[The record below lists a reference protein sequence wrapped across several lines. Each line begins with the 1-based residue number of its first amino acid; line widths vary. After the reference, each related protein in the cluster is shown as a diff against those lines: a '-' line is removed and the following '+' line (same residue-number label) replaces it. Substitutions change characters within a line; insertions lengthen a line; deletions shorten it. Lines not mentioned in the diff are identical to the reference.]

1 MPVQVNITNA
11 SMTECFLLPRKT
23 TAYAIF
29 KQTSCL
35 KCHAKKNKSHGFEI
49 KSQHLNLTCK
59 SNSHLNLKINYTVNY
74 ASKYSSLNSINTV
87 MVSPDNYLKTA
98 FW

>member
-1 MPVQVNITNA
+1 MFPITTQNNCICYFQANI
-11 SMTECFLLPRKT
+11 LPKMSRKR
-23 TAYAIF
+23 
-29 KQTSCL
+29 
-35 KCHAKKNKSHGFEI
+35 NKSHGFEI

-74 ASKYSSLNSINTV
+74 TSKYCSLNSINTV

>member
-11 SMTECFLLPRKT
+11 MPECFLLPGKT

-35 KCHAKKNKSHGFEI
+35 KCHAKETSPMVLKS
-49 KSQHLNLTCK
+49 K
-59 SNSHLNLKINYTVNY
+59 VN
-74 ASKYSSLNSINTV
+74 I
-87 MVSPDNYLKTA
+87 
-98 FW
+98 